1 MNFRVIVVTIL
12 MLLVGQKYTYA
23 DGITKP
29 VITNVYIFRHGRVT
43 KDGDYLVLKK
53 ESETEI
59 RNSAEEISCDS
70 YTSRDYKIFYLV
82 KKREEKESQRF
93 KQTAD
98 QIDAGLKNRK
108 SCNFNRE
115 IDKQPIFVT
124 DPSEPNSADLKDVW
138 NKIKTEEPP
147 EEPNSSNSDENLKN
161 YNKIFVLSAEVIK
174 ALLRPNI
181 DQCLP
186 IDAPCFMENWQAVN
200 DVIES
205 SRYNHNKYY
214 GRGSRY
220 QRSTDF
226 LYAMILHLQLHR
238 ITKPYNS
245 ISPVGIEKITICSK
259 PTDHPES
266 PLDCPSEFNNQ

>member
-1 MNFRVIVVTIL
+1 
-12 MLLVGQKYTYA
+12 MLLLGQKYTYA

-43 KDGDYLVLKK
+43 KKDGVLELKK

-59 RNSAEEISCDS
+59 KNSAEKISCDS
-70 YTSRDYKIFYLV
+70 DTSQNYRIFYLQTSIETS
-82 KKREEKESQRF
+82 KEKDRGKRFR
-93 KQTAD
+93 QTAD
-98 QIDAGLKNRK
+98 QIVEGLNNRK

-115 IDKQPIFVT
+115 IDKQPIFFT
-124 DPSEPNSADLKDVW
+124 DPSEPNSDELKEVW
-138 NKIKTEEPP
+138 KKITTEEPP

-226 LYAMILHLQLHR
+226 LYAMILHLQIHR
-238 ITKPYNS
+238 ITKPYKS